1 MQSSLSERELFRNIM
16 QSPYQSPIGVLAGF
30 ITFVYLKYK
39 QIKSIINNFS
49 TLTKLCTLLR
59 TGRTKTI
66 PYPVTHPRLGHIREF
81 PLPPFSEALSDQTTP
96 LITTVSSQRP
106 FLSLQ
111 NKIIYSIEH
120 KAVQRVQSSLSE
132 RELFRNIMQSPYQ
145 SPIGVLAGFITFVYF
160 KYKQI
165 NNQ

>member
-1 MQSSLSERELFRNIM
+1 MQWNSHWGGYDKGHCPRSNLELVIRRKGQNKAVQRVQSSLSERELFRNIM

-66 PYPVTHPRLGHIREF
+66 PYPVTHPRLGNIREF

-96 LITTVSSQRP
+96 LITTSPSQRP

-111 NKIIYSIEH
+111 NKITYSIEH
-120 KAVQRVQSSLSE
+120 SLW
-132 RELFRNIMQSPYQ
+132 F
-145 SPIGVLAGFITFVYF
+145 A
-160 KYKQI
+160 
-165 NNQ
+165 